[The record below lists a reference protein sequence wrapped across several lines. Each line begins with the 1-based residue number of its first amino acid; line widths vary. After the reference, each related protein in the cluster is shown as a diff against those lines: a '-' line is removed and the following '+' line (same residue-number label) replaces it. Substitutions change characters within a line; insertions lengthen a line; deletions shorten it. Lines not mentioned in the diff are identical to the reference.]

1 MPIYPKLQKTTTAKM
16 LKNFFTK
23 LNLALLFIN
32 IFFLQSYLIRFNLL
46 GYPTNLQEMMI
57 FAQAL
62 IFLLSK
68 TIEGNFSQTLKNI
81 RHHWVGN
88 TFLLLTAISILT
100 VDIFDNIYFIRHL
113 RFLLIAVMFGF
124 IFIETFK
131 TEKSRME
138 AIKVMGLGAVFFGIF
153 STIYNLLGYN
163 LAHDYRLLGPLDS
176 AVYLAFYLAPFFIF
190 FGIQFWENKKRNDL
204 IYAIILGLLILATRS
219 MGAIGGTFLIMT
231 LYIFKKSGKQI
242 LKSKIAKTILI
253 ITTIAVVGTI
263 FYTKILPTIQ
273 TNYSSLSERGE
284 IWKTSVKLFKDPLD
298 IVWGKGFGQFQYH
311 YETNVKEILGQN
323 PLDYYV
329 LQPHNIFLLFLFQY
343 GILGLFFLFAC
354 IVRTIKNLSIP
365 LIGEIHLT
373 TIINFVILYF
383 LIHGIIDTP
392 FFKNDLLI
400 MLILFFEIGFERN
413 NKRI

>member
-1 MPIYPKLQKTTTAKM
+1 
-16 LKNFFTK
+16 
-23 LNLALLFIN
+23 
-32 IFFLQSYLIRFNLL
+32 
-46 GYPTNLQEMMI
+46 MI

-68 TIEGNFSQTLKNI
+68 TIERNFSQTLKNI
-81 RHHWVGN
+81 RHHWGGN

-100 VDIFDNIYFIRHL
+100 VDIIDNVYFIRHL

-138 AIKVMGLGAVFFGIF
+138 AIKVMGLGAIFFGIF
-153 STIYNLLGYN
+153 STIYNLLGHN

-190 FGIQFWENKKRNDL
+190 FGIRFWENKKRNNL

-219 MGAIGGTFLIMT
+219 MGAIGGIFLIMT

-253 ITTIAVVGTI
+253 ITTIAIVGTI

-284 IWKTSVKLFKDPLD
+284 IWKTSVKLLKDPLD

-373 TIINFVILYF
+373 TIINFIILYF

-400 MLILFFEIGFERN
+400 MLILFFEIGLGRN
-413 NKRI
+413 NKSDDEMRAP